1 MKNRLS
7 KLSGNQA
14 FWPVIIFLT
23 IILFNTILTGG
34 EFLSISIVDGHFYGR
49 IIDIF
54 RNGGKLM
61 ILAAGMTMVLATG
74 GTDISVGSVM
84 AISGAIACSIING
97 NLFPQLGGSVA
108 MAIILAV
115 CAGIVCGLWNG
126 FLVSQ
131 IKIQPIVATMILLV
145 AGRGIAQ
152 LITSGKIITINS
164 DAYYF
169 INGGY
174 ILGLPFP
181 LYIVLFLVGLLLLF
195 VHRTAF
201 GLFLESIGC
210 NQLASKFAGIK
221 VNRFLLAIYT
231 ISGAFAS
238 VAGLIESAGIK
249 GADCNNAGLNI
260 ELDAI
265 LANNAA
271 YIQTPIPA
279 GTYTGVDYT
288 TQTFGVKC
296 LIIVQDSVDE
306 DLIYDLCKALNEGA
320 ADMAAGNALLKDMTD
335 PSFLCTQMPIPL
347 HPGAVRYYTEIGA
360 LK

>member
-1 MKNRLS
+1 MKNKLS
-7 KLSGNQA
+7 KLSGYQA

-23 IILFNTILTGG
+23 IILFNTIMTRG

-84 AISGAIACSIING
+84 AISGAIACSIIKGVLLPGLNG
-97 NLFPQLGGSVA
+97 NVA
-108 MAIILAV
+108 AAIILAI
-115 CAGIVCGLWNG
+115 CAGIICGLWNG
-126 FLVSQ
+126 LLVSQ

-152 LITSGKIITINS
+152 LITNGKIITINS

-181 LYIVLFLVGLLLLF
+181 LYIVLFLVGMLLIF
-195 VHRTAF
+195 VNRTAF

-210 NQLASKFAGIK
+210 NSLASKFAGIK
-221 VNRFLLAIYT
+221 VNWYLLAIYT
-231 ISGAFAS
+231 ISGAFAA

-265 LANNAA
+265 LAVAIGGTNLMGGRFSIFASVIGALIVQSITTTVLALGVPAA
-271 YIQTPIPA
+271 YIRVLKA
-279 GTYTGVDYT
+279 L
-288 TQTFGVKC
+288 
-296 LIIVQDSVDE
+296 LIIVICLAQSNKFKFSFKKVQAKE
-306 DLIYDLCKALNEGA
+306 KKEAVAL
-320 ADMAAGNALLKDMTD
+320 
-335 PSFLCTQMPIPL
+335 
-347 HPGAVRYYTEIGA
+347 
-360 LK
+360 

>member
-1 MKNRLS
+1 MKNKITRLS
-7 KLSGNQA
+7 GSQA
-14 FWPVIIFLT
+14 FWPAIIFLT
-23 IILFNTILTGG
+23 IILFNTIMTKG

-97 NLFPQLGGSVA
+97 NLFPALSGNVA
-108 MAIILAV
+108 LAITFAV
-115 CAGIVCGLWNG
+115 LAGILCGLWNG
-126 FLVSQ
+126 FLVSS

-152 LITSGKIITINS
+152 LITNGKIITINS

-181 LYIVLFLVGLLLLF
+181 LYIVIFLVGLLLLF
-195 VHRTAF
+195 VQKTAF

-221 VNRFLLAIYT
+221 VNKYLLAIYT

-260 ELDAI
+260 EMDAI
-265 LANNAA
+265 LAVAIGGTNLMGGRFSIFASVIGALIVQSITTTVLALGVPAA
-271 YIQTPIPA
+271 YIRVLKA
-279 GTYTGVDYT
+279 A
-288 TQTFGVKC
+288 
-296 LIIVQDSVDE
+296 LIIVICLAQSNKFKVSVGKVFSAKRKE
-306 DLIYDLCKALNEGA
+306 
-320 ADMAAGNALLKDMTD
+320 
-335 PSFLCTQMPIPL
+335 
-347 HPGAVRYYTEIGA
+347 AVA
-360 LK
+360 

>member
-1 MKNRLS
+1 MKN
-7 KLSGNQA
+7 KQYKITQNQA

-23 IILFNTILTGG
+23 IILFNTVMTRG

-84 AISGAIACSIING
+84 AISGAIACSIIRG
-97 NLFPQLGGSVA
+97 NLLPGLGGNVA
-108 MAIILAV
+108 AAILLAV
-115 CAGIVCGLWNG
+115 CAGIICGLWNG
-126 FLVSQ
+126 FLVAQ

-181 LYIVLFLVGLLLLF
+181 LYIVLFLVGILLLF
-195 VHRTAF
+195 VHRTSF

-210 NQLASKFAGIK
+210 NSLASKFAGIK
-221 VNRFLLAIYT
+221 VNRYLLAIYT

-265 LANNAA
+265 LAVAIGGTNLMGGRFSIFASVIGALIVQSITTTVLALGVPAA
-271 YIQTPIPA
+271 YIRVLKA
-279 GTYTGVDYT
+279 L
-288 TQTFGVKC
+288 
-296 LIIVQDSVDE
+296 LIIVICLSQSGKFKMLFAKKNLESKKKEAV
-306 DLIYDLCKALNEGA
+306 AL
-320 ADMAAGNALLKDMTD
+320 
-335 PSFLCTQMPIPL
+335 
-347 HPGAVRYYTEIGA
+347 
-360 LK
+360 

>member
-1 MKNRLS
+1 MKKRLS
-7 KLSGNQA
+7 RLSGSQA
-14 FWPVIIFLT
+14 FWPVIIFLA
-23 IILFNTILTGG
+23 IILFNTIMTRG
-34 EFLSISIVDGHFYGR
+34 EFLTISIVDGHFYGR

-97 NLFPQLGGSVA
+97 NLLPGLGGNVA

-115 CAGIVCGLWNG
+115 LAGVICGLWNG

-152 LITSGKIITINS
+152 LITNGKIITINS

-195 VHRTAF
+195 VQKTAF
-201 GLFLESIGC
+201 GIFLESIGC
-210 NQLASKFAGIK
+210 NPLASKFAGIK
-221 VNRFLLAIYT
+221 VNKYLLAIYT

-265 LANNAA
+265 LAVAIGGTNLMGGRFSIFSSVIGALIVQSITTTVLALGVPAA
-271 YIQTPIPA
+271 YIRVLKA
-279 GTYTGVDYT
+279 V
-288 TQTFGVKC
+288 
-296 LIIVQDSVDE
+296 LIIVICLAQSSKFKVSLGKIFVGKRGRKE
-306 DLIYDLCKALNEGA
+306 AVAL
-320 ADMAAGNALLKDMTD
+320 
-335 PSFLCTQMPIPL
+335 
-347 HPGAVRYYTEIGA
+347 
-360 LK
+360 